1 MIRLENVSKAFDNQP
16 ILRGVTLTIPEG
28 EKWVIIGRSGTG
40 KSVTLKHILGL
51 LHPDS
56 GDVYVD
62 NYHVNTLSEEEL
74 VPMRRNVGMVFQNGA
89 LFDSM
94 TVGDNV
100 AFPLR
105 EDKKLSQSEIRDEV
119 YHTLS
124 LVGLENAAMKMPS
137 EISGGMR
144 KRVALARALIRKPK
158 IMMYDEP
165 TAGLDPILS
174 DSISRLIKNVADQFK
189 MTVVVVTHDMPSAYW
204 IADRIAMLNLGRI
217 YATGTPDEIRQSTD
231 PVIYHFV
238 RGISTQEDL

>member
-1 MIRLENVSKAFDNQP
+1 MIRLQHVTKSFGTQRVLTNLSLEIPNGEN
-16 ILRGVTLTIPEG
+16 L
-28 EKWVIIGRSGTG
+28 VIIGRSGTG
-40 KSVTLKHILGL
+40 KSVTLKLILGL

-56 GDVYVD
+56 GDIFVD

-74 VPMRRNVGMVFQNGA
+74 APMRRNLGMVFQNGA

-105 EDKKLSQSEIRDEV
+105 EDKKLSPSEIRDEV
-119 YHTLS
+119 HHALS
-124 LVGLENAAMKMPS
+124 LVGLANAEMKMPS

-144 KRVALARALIRKPK
+144 KRVALARALVRKPK

-174 DSISRLIKNVADQFK
+174 DSISRLIKDVADQFN
-189 MTVVVVTHDMPSAYW
+189 MTVVVVTHDMASAYL
-204 IADRIAMLNLGRI
+204 IADRIALLHQGQI
-217 YATGTPDEIRQSTD
+217 YKIASPEEIRQSTD
-231 PVIYHFV
+231 PILYNFV
-238 RGISTQEDL
+238 RGISTNQDL

>member
-1 MIRLENVSKAFDNQP
+1 MISLRSITKSFGKQP
-16 ILRGVTLTIPEG
+16 ILCGVSLDVLEG
-28 EKWVIIGRSGTG
+28 ENLVIIGRSGTG
-40 KSVTLKHILGL
+40 KSVLLKHILGL

-56 GDVYVD
+56 GDVYVAG
-62 NYHVNTLSEEEL
+62 YHVNALSEEAL
-74 VPMRRNVGMVFQNGA
+74 APMRRNVGMVFQNGA

-105 EDKKLSQSEIRDEV
+105 EDKKLSKSEIQYEV
-119 YHTLS
+119 HHTLS
-124 LVGLENAAMKMPS
+124 LVGLGNAAMKMPS

-174 DSISRLIKNVADQFK
+174 DSISRLIKDVADQFN
-189 MTVVVVTHDMPSAYW
+189 MTVIVVTHDMASAYL
-204 IADRIAMLNLGRI
+204 IADRIAMLNLGKI
-217 YATGTPDEIRQSTD
+217 YKTATPQEIRESTD
-231 PVIYHFV
+231 PIIYNFV

>member
-1 MIRLENVSKAFDNQP
+1 MISLRNITKSFEKQAVLCGVSLD
-16 ILRGVTLTIPEG
+16 VSEG
-28 EKWVIIGRSGTG
+28 ENLVIIGRSGTG

-51 LHPDS
+51 IHPDS
-56 GDVYVD
+56 GDVYVGG
-62 NYHVNTLSEEEL
+62 YHVNTQSEESL
-74 VPMRRNVGMVFQNGA
+74 APMRRNIGMVFQNGA

-105 EDKKLSQSEIRDEV
+105 EDKKLSKSEIQDQV

-124 LVGLENAAMKMPS
+124 LVGLANAALKMPS

-174 DSISRLIKNVADQFK
+174 DSISRLIKNVADQFN
-189 MTVVVVTHDMPSAYW
+189 MTVIVVTHDMASAYL
-204 IADRIAMLNLGRI
+204 IADRIAMLHKGKI
-217 YATGTPDEIRQSTD
+217 YKTATPEEIRESND
-231 PVIYHFV
+231 PIIYNFV
-238 RGISTQEDL
+238 RGISTQDDL